1 MEETIH
7 VAFDES
13 NSNCSRK
20 DICDDDFADSLDSLT
35 LDGEEKEKETIE
47 ASTKDNE
54 EDQII
59 ESTSQE
65 QTKVLPREWRTTKD
79 HPLDNVIGDVTKG

>member
-7 VAFDES
+7 VAFDEY

-20 DICDDDFADSLDSLT
+20 DICDDDFVDSLDSLT

-59 ESTSQE
+59 ELTSQE
-65 QTKVLPREWRTTKD
+65 QTNVLPKEWRTTKD

>member
-20 DICDDDFADSLDSLT
+20 DICDDGFVDSFESLT
-35 LDGEEKEKETIE
+35 LDSEEKKQIDDSTKET
-47 ASTKDNE
+47 KD
-54 EDQII
+54 DQVEII
-59 ESTSQE
+59 ESTTQE
-65 QTKVLPREWRTTKD
+65 QTNTLSKEWRTTKD
-79 HPLDNVIGDVTKG
+79 HPLDNVIGDMTKG

>member
-20 DICDDDFADSLDSLT
+20 DICDDGFVDSLDSLT
-35 LDGEEKEKETIE
+35 LDGEEKEKEKIE

-65 QTKVLPREWRTTKD
+65 QTNVLPREWRTTKD

>member
-20 DICDDDFADSLDSLT
+20 DICDDGFVDSFDSLT
-35 LDGEEKEKETIE
+35 LDSEEKIQIDDSTKET
-47 ASTKDNE
+47 KD
-54 EDQII
+54 DQVEII
-59 ESTSQE
+59 ESTMQE
-65 QTKVLPREWRTTKD
+65 ETNEPPGEWRTTKD